1 MNNRLRILLFLF
13 QMLLLSACR
22 TNSNYQEMMETMA
35 KINQLEKTYIIE
47 AEYADSKEELEY
59 RVKEKFGSEEV
70 KIGAVGNAKYNEEK
84 NCFENG
90 KCWLKTA
97 ILNPQS
103 FSDLDDL
110 ERIKSTGFEIAKET
124 IKGISN
130 LESYDRIEIGFILNN
145 KHGNLQYMKTNSVFF
160 SLPDLSKV
168 SFNYDFPD

>member
-1 MNNRLRILLFLF
+1 MSNRLRILLFLF
-13 QMLLLSACR
+13 QVLLLSACR
-22 TNSNYQEMMETMA
+22 TNFNYQEMMETMG

-47 AEYADSKEELEY
+47 AEYVSKEELEY
-59 RVKEKFGSEEV
+59 RVKEKFGGEEV

-103 FSDLDDL
+103 FSELDDL
-110 ERIKSTGFEIAKET
+110 ERIKSTGLEIAKET

-130 LESYDRIEIGFILNN
+130 LESYDRIEISFILND

-168 SFNYDFPD
+168 SFNYDFPDN